1 MGPSLLPSFPRVVP
15 LSSSIHGI
23 GLGLRRPFARDL
35 LRTSRRVDWL
45 EVTPENWVGLGGERE
60 HLFRA
65 CAERWPL
72 ASHSVSLSLGGPDPL
87 DGALLEAI
95 ESLRRQVGLAWWSD
109 HLCYSS
115 VGGAQLHDLFPLPS
129 TEEAVEHVAQ
139 RVREAQARVDAPLL
153 IENISFYAHMP
164 GPLEDAAFVRAAVE
178 QSGCGL
184 LLDVNNVYVNSL
196 NHGFDPRAYLDRMP
210 LERVRELHLAG
221 HTPQEGVVID
231 THIGPIPDAVW
242 ELYRYTLKRAGRL
255 IPTLIEWDQEI
266 PALDVVLDEVD
277 RAREHARAALGE
289 EAAR

>member
-1 MGPSLLPSFPRVVP
+1 LHEGIP

-23 GLGLRRPFARDL
+23 GLGLRRAFARDL

-60 HLFRA
+60 YLFRA
-65 CAERWPL
+65 CAERRPML
-72 ASHSVSLSLGGPDPL
+72 SHSVSLSLGGPDPL

-95 ESLRRQVGLAWWSD
+95 ESLRQQVDLAWWSD
-109 HLCYSS
+109 HLCYST

-129 TEEAVEHVAQ
+129 TEEAVEHVAK
-139 RVREAQARVDAPLL
+139 RAREAQARVDAPLL

-164 GPLEDAAFVRAAVE
+164 GGTLDDATFVRAAVE

-196 NHGFDPRAYLDRMP
+196 NHGFDPRAYIDRMP

-221 HTPQEGVVID
+221 HTPREGVVID

-242 ELYRYTLKRAGRL
+242 ELYRYTLERAGRL

-266 PALDVVLDEVD
+266 PPVDTVLDEVD

>member
-1 MGPSLLPSFPRVVP
+1 M
-15 LSSSIHGI
+15 
-23 GLGLRRPFARDL
+23 
-35 LRTSRRVDWL
+35 DWL
-45 EVTPENWVGLGGERE
+45 EITPENWVGLGGERE

-72 ASHSVSLSLGGPDPL
+72 VSHSVSLSIGGPDPL
-87 DGALLEAI
+87 DGALLDAI
-95 ESLRRQVGLAWWSD
+95 EALRGTVGLAWWSD

-115 VGGAQLHDLFPLPS
+115 VDGAQLHDLFPLPS
-129 TEEAVEHVAQ
+129 TEEAVEHVAR
-139 RVREAQARVDAPLL
+139 RVREAPARVEAPFLL
-153 IENISFYAHMP
+153 ENISFYSHMP
-164 GPLEDAAFVRAAVE
+164 GGTLDDASFVRAAVE

-196 NHGFDPRAYLDRMP
+196 NHGFDARAYIDRMP
-210 LERVRELHLAG
+210 LEHVRELHLAG
-221 HTPQEGVVID
+221 HTPLEGIVID

-242 ELYRYTLKRAGRL
+242 ALYRYTLERAGRL

-266 PALDVVLDEVD
+266 PALDGVLDEVD